1 MPELLTFQ
9 TDAIPLDG
17 SDCLL
22 DSRLVRYQTTVCVW
36 VCVCECMRVRVCVR
50 GGVVCV
56 CVCAHVCECMRVRAC
71 VCGGGVELVWMA
83 ASTELVK
90 QT

>member
-22 DSRLVRYQTTVCVW
+22 DSRLVRYQTTVCVCVC

-56 CVCAHVCECMRVRAC
+56 CVCARTCASACECVHVCVE
-71 VCGGGVELVWMA
+71 GVWNLYGWQHPL
-83 ASTELVK
+83 S
-90 QT
+90 